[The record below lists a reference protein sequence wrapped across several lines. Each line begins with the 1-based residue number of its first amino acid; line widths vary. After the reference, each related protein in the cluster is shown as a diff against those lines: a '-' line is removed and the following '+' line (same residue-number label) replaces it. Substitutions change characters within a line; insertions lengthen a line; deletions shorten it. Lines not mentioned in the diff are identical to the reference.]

1 MIFWNLDNSANTT
14 DPGGAFPW
22 DSIAKVTNS
31 TATSI
36 SGSAVYLGNGYLLT
50 ANHVTF
56 NSSLQYVSF
65 DGATAYAVDTNF
77 KSGSR
82 FAGKQVAPNVDLAVI
97 KLTTTPIGIDGV
109 SLLTTPTELIA
120 PATLVGWGV
129 GRNPSV
135 ALSSPSVAWGNSTT
149 SAKRWGLNVPRTTM
163 NVAYQSGSYEAI
175 VSIVGGDG
183 ISFNP
188 DGLGNSE
195 AAATLYDSGSGL
207 FQFLAGNW
215 WLIGTTTGV
224 ETNGTSI
231 FGNDRLSAP
240 RGDRNFFVRTSTYS
254 SQIMPLIPEADGF
267 YFLALVLLYPVIVR
281 ILRRTKNRSL

>member
-50 ANHVTF
+50 ADHVTF
-56 NSSLQYVSF
+56 NSTLQYVSF
-65 DGATAYAVDTNF
+65 DGTTTYAVDTNF

-97 KLTTTPIGIDGV
+97 KMSTTPIGIDGV

-120 PATLVGWGV
+120 PATFVGWGV
-129 GRNPSV
+129 GRNPAV
-135 ALSSPSVAWGNSTT
+135 PLLSPSVAWGDSTT
-149 SAKRWGLNVPRTTM
+149 SAKRWGLNVPRILT
-163 NVAYQSGSYEAI
+163 NVNYQSGSYQAI
-175 VSIVGGDG
+175 VTIVGGDG

-195 AAATLYDSGSGL
+195 AAATLYDSGAGL

-215 WLIGTTTGV
+215 WLIGTATGV

-231 FGNDRLSAP
+231 FGNDQLS
-240 RGDRNFFVRTSTYS
+240 
-254 SQIMPLIPEADGF
+254 
-267 YFLALVLLYPVIVR
+267 
-281 ILRRTKNRSL
+281 RREET